1 MTLAAHHMDFI
12 RDLVLTRSSIA
23 LDTNQHYLVEARLLP
38 LAREAGLTD
47 VPGLVET
54 LRTKPYGEQHRRV
67 VEAMTTNE
75 TSFFRDVHPWEA
87 VKRKLLPAIIE
98 KRAAERRLTMW
109 CAASSSGQEPYSVM
123 MMIRDEFPQL
133 ANWNIRFMASDFSE
147 TMVARTRAGK
157 YNQLEMGRGLPALS
171 LIKHFERVGPEFQVK
186 AHLRQ
191 GFEYF
196 QLNLAGAWP
205 VMPSMDLIFIRNVLI
220 YFKPEVR
227 STILEKARKLLQPHG
242 ALFLGTTESPHGL
255 CPGLVA
261 ETHGQSTFYR
271 SSGK

>member
-1 MTLAAHHMDFI
+1 MKLPAHHKEFK
-12 RDLVLTRSSIA
+12 RDLVLTRSAIA

-38 LAREAGLTD
+38 LAREAGLPD
-47 VPGLVET
+47 DPGLVEAM
-54 LRTKPYGEQHRRV
+54 RTKPYGEQHRRV

-75 TSFFRDVHPWEA
+75 TSCFRDVHPWEA

-123 MMIRDEFPQL
+123 MMIRDDFPQL

-147 TMVARTRAGK
+147 AMVARTRAGK
-157 YNQLEMGRGLPALS
+157 FNQLEMGRGLPALS

-186 AHLRQ
+186 PHLRQ
-191 GFEYF
+191 GLEYF
-196 QLNLAGAWP
+196 QLNLAGMWP

-227 STILEKARKLLQPHG
+227 SNILEKARKLLQPHG

-261 ETHGQSTFYR
+261 ETFGQSTYYR